1 MQTCRHSAVH
11 TQGNIVWLEEHEILP
26 TLLRANLHTRQYA
39 DLVGRVL
46 KRLAPHERGIADTDL
61 TFLWNLTQKVVQ
73 YMPGLSTSDHCELLR
88 PHKW

>member
-1 MQTCRHSAVH
+1 MQSRLNFDRM
-11 TQGNIVWLEEHEILP
+11 QGNIVWLEEHEILP

-61 TFLWNLTQKVVQ
+61 TFLWNLTQKVGRK
-73 YMPGLSTSDHCELLR
+73 P
-88 PHKW
+88 